1 MRILLIEDDD
11 QLADVLLRGLRDAGH
26 EVTCERNGLDGI
38 QAGMSPALDALVV
51 DWMLPGEDGPGVCR
65 TLRARG
71 VRTPIIMLTARHHIG
86 DRVTGLDA
94 GADDYLTKPF
104 DFGELLARL
113 RALIRRGNRAPL
125 PERFA
130 VGPLTLDTRARQ
142 VRRGSNLVPL
152 TIREYALLEFLARRL
167 GQVVGRADIAEH
179 VWDEGYDPM
188 SNVIDVYIQ
197 RLRRK
202 IDDPAGASM
211 IQTRRGEGYA
221 LMTGEP

>member
-104 DFGELLARL
+104 AFDELLARL
-113 RALIRRGNRAPL
+113 RVFARRSRGHGLVRVGDLLID
-125 PERFA
+125 PERRL
-130 VGPLTLDTRARQ
+130 VTRGEVPVELTAREFDLLVTLADRTGRIVTRLQILD
-142 VRRGSNLVPL
+142 
-152 TIREYALLEFLARRL
+152 E
-167 GQVVGRADIAEH
+167 
-179 VWDEGYDPM
+179 VWDGEADLR
-188 SNVIDVYIQ
+188 SNAIDVHIGK
-197 RLRRK
+197 LRAK
-202 IDDPAGASM
+202 IDRPFGRDT
-211 IQTRRGEGYA
+211 IETVRGLGFRLTDDRCE
-221 LMTGEP
+221 